1 MENPYEKL
9 KEKPLDLPSLPPDL
23 PLLPLYMSVWVW
35 YLRERERERERDVET
50 SKVIIRKK

>member
-23 PLLPLYMSVWVW
+23 PLLPLCMSVWVW